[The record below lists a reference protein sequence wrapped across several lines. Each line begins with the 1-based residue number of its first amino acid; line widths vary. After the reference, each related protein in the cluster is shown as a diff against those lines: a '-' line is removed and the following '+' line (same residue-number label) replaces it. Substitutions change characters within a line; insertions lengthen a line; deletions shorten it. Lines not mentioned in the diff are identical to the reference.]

1 MSEDKHRLLLE
12 AILRNSSAGVLAYE
26 TIRNS
31 AGGIEDFRFVLINP
45 AAERLS
51 GLEAATD
58 VGRRLLEFDPAT
70 RNNGLFEK
78 FVTIVES
85 GAPLEF
91 EHFSPTPQPRW
102 YRISGSRLGDGLT
115 VSYMD
120 ISEHRQHEET
130 LRLSEERFRQILDG
144 VEDYALFMLGLDGTI
159 LSWNSGA
166 ERLKG
171 YAADEIIGRHFSC
184 FYTPAARASAHPDD
198 ELRIAAQ
205 AGRYHEEGWRVRK
218 DGSQFLADVVLT
230 AVRDRTGALRGFAKA
245 TRDITAARRRDEA
258 IQEQA
263 HILDLASDTIFVR
276 DLDDRIIYWNRGAQR
291 IYGYTKQ
298 EAIGEVTHQLLKTG
312 FPQPLQTIMARL
324 LEEGHWEGELTH
336 VRRDGS
342 LLSVASRWTMQRAS
356 ADGPARIIEINHDIT
371 ERKRMEL
378 ELREKNEELQRAA
391 RAKDDFLAK
400 MSHELRTPLN
410 GIIGFSELLV
420 DGLPGAVNPEQTEY
434 LTDILGSA
442 RHLLQLIND
451 ILDLSK
457 VEAGKMQLHPQ
468 LFSMPRV
475 VEQICNVIRPLAQQ
489 KCIRLSS
496 NLAPQLD
503 EIELDQQR
511 FKQILF
517 NLLSNAIKFTDHGGS
532 VTISTTPLGR
542 ERFALSVR
550 DTGIG
555 IEPQNLQRLFK
566 EFEQLDAGTTRKYEG
581 TGLGL
586 ALTRNLVQMQ
596 GGSIRAE
603 SEFGKGAT
611 FTVTLP
617 LRLAEALT

>member
-1 MSEDKHRLLLE
+1 VSEDNNRLLLE

-26 TIRNS
+26 AIRNT
-31 AGGIEDFRFVLINP
+31 AGSIDDFRFILINP
-45 AAERLS
+45 AAEWLS
-51 GLEAATD
+51 GLSAATD
-58 VGRRLLEFDPAT
+58 IGRRLLEFDPAA

-78 FVTIVES
+78 FVAIVQTGE
-85 GAPLEF
+85 PLEF
-91 EHFSPTPQPRW
+91 EHYSQLAEPRW
-102 YRISGSRLGDGLT
+102 YRISGSKLGDGLT

-120 ISEHRQHEET
+120 ISEQKQHEET
-130 LRLSEERFRQILDG
+130 LRLNEERFRQILDG
-144 VEDYALFMLGLDGTI
+144 VEDYALFMLGPDGTI

-184 FYTPAARASAHPDD
+184 FFTPAARTSAHPDN

-245 TRDITAARRRDEA
+245 TRDITAARNRDKA

-263 HILDLASDTIFVR
+263 HILDLASDTIVVR
-276 DLDDRIIYWNRGAQR
+276 DLDDRIIYWNRGAQHL
-291 IYGYTKQ
+291 YGYTKQ

-312 FPQPLQTIMARL
+312 FPQPPQTIMARL
-324 LEEGHWEGELTH
+324 MQEGHWEGELTH

-342 LLSVASRWTMQRAS
+342 LLSVASRWTVQKAS
-356 ADGPARIIEINHDIT
+356 ADSPARIIEMNHDIT
-371 ERKRMEL
+371 ESKRMEL
-378 ELREKNEELQRAA
+378 ELREKNAELQRAA
-391 RAKDDFLAK
+391 HAKDDFLAK

-420 DGLPGAVNPEQTEY
+420 DGLPGAINPEQAEY

-442 RHLLQLIND
+442 HHLLQLIND

-457 VEAGKMQLHPQ
+457 VEAGKMPLHPQ
-468 LFSMPRV
+468 VFSMPRV
-475 VEQICNVIRPLAQQ
+475 VEQICTVIRPLAQR
-489 KCIRLSS
+489 KCIQLSS
-496 NLAPQLD
+496 NLAPELD

-517 NLLSNAIKFTDHGGS
+517 NLLSNAVKFTNDGGS
-532 VTISTTPLGR
+532 VVIAATPLGR

-555 IEPQNLQRLFK
+555 IEPQNLQRLFE
-566 EFEQLDAGTTRKYEG
+566 EFEQLDAGTTRRYEG

-617 LRLAEALT
+617 LRPAEAST